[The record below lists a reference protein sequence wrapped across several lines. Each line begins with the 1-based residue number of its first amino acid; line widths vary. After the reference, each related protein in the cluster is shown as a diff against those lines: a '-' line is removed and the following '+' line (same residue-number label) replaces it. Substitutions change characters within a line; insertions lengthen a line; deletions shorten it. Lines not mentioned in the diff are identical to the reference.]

1 MFVVYVVDEALL
13 IVAVHIVIISCG
25 QSMFPQE
32 LFEDTIKF
40 L

>member
-13 IVAVHIVIISCG
+13 IVAVHIVIISWG
-25 QSMFPQE
+25 QSMFSQG
-32 LFEDTIKF
+32 LFENTIKF